1 MADSGLGGGGA
12 FGCVR
17 YLLPLRI
24 LFCNNIDIT
33 FFRDCDRLS
42 EIETRAS
49 ERDDLRPETMIVS
62 RISGTKRRWVPQ
74 HK

>member
-24 LFCNNIDIT
+24 YFTKLYCYY

-42 EIETRAS
+42 EIEARA
-49 ERDDLRPETMIVS
+49 
-62 RISGTKRRWVPQ
+62 RR
-74 HK
+74 